1 MTGKGLEHKP
11 SVGTSIFQ
19 WGFGLLEVS
28 KSSEIS
34 AGVRCALSAIQVR
47 GQRDQ
52 AGELS
57 WAVAVLL
64 GWALIAWNEDVAL
77 LLDDE
82 ALLHFLERTTT
93 HWCETIL
100 CCFMFRLCFSCVLFR
115 PNKAASGFSSQ
126 CLFDDHY
133 AMSSV
138 AAALRE
144 AGSPGTIPQEDYF
157 FLSSFGSHLV
167 LIWFSSGSMNEAL
180 PPLHLSNL
188 SHQDRS
194 GSKKKQD
201 WPEERRRKKRKTSF
215 LCCLCR
221 LCHSWAV
228 FGKRLVTFGFAVSC
242 CIAKVPPRHC
252 TSCVTLWSK
261 HPPCL
266 RLALHCHEEEW
277 RAAWSQRISPVG
289 ACWRAVKQECVSNLK
304 CFIVYQ

>member
-1 MTGKGLEHKP
+1 MTREGLEHKP

-28 KSSEIS
+28 KSSAIS
-34 AGVRCALSAIQVR
+34 VGVRCALSAIQVR

-57 WAVAVLL
+57 RAVAVLL
-64 GWALIAWNEDVAL
+64 GWALIERNEDVAL

-100 CCFMFRLCFSCVLFR
+100 CCFMFRLCFSCVLFTKLHLVSLR
-115 PNKAASGFSSQ
+115 SVFSTTTMPWAVSLQ
-126 CLFDDHY
+126 HSERQDPWAPSH
-133 AMSSV
+133 
-138 AAALRE
+138 RR
-144 AGSPGTIPQEDYF
+144 IIF
-157 FLSSFGSHLV
+157 FELIWFSFGSHLV
-167 LIWFSSGSMNEAL
+167 LIWFSSGSINEAL

-201 WPEERRRKKRKTSF
+201 WPQERRRKKRKTSF

-228 FGKRLVTFGFAVSC
+228 FGSVLL
-242 CIAKVPPRHC
+242 P
-252 TSCVTLWSK
+252 
-261 HPPCL
+261 
-266 RLALHCHEEEW
+266 LALQCLV
-277 RAAWSQRISPVG
+277 A
-289 ACWRAVKQECVSNLK
+289 
-304 CFIVYQ
+304 